1 MNSQITQLNI
11 PDGMIDLGVGIPDP
25 ALLPLSALAQAS
37 DHRLNHDNPS
47 ILQYGKE
54 QGNGYFR
61 RTLSRFLSTGYQ
73 SITDPE
79 NLFITTGATSG
90 IDLFC
95 ACFTKP
101 GDTVIVEEP
110 TYFLALRLFA
120 DRQLNVIG
128 LPTDMDGMDMD
139 ALEKKV
145 SESPPAFVY
154 IVPTF
159 HNPSGATLTAERRKR
174 LLQLSHKYNF
184 YVLADEVYHLL
195 SYTLVPPPPMGNLS
209 MGSKIIS
216 VGSFSKILAPGLR
229 LGWIQADSNIIKQLS
244 RMALLQSGGG
254 MNPFTSAIVQSMIE
268 LDLLQ
273 KHLDRL
279 IPIYKRRAAILAE
292 NVDQYLPDVITFEAP
307 RGGFFLWVRLPEGLD
322 AKKLRHASI
331 PHQVNFQPGVNFSA
345 SGELNNFI
353 RLCFVYYDSDKLR
366 EGAKRLGK
374 VMLQYRKKNFKR
386 RSD

>member
-11 PDGMIDLGVGIPDP
+11 PEGMIDLGVGIPDP
-25 ALLPLSALAQAS
+25 ALLPLSALKQAS
-37 DHRLNHDNPS
+37 GHRLNHDDPS

-61 RTLSRFLSTGYQ
+61 RSLSRFLSAGYQ
-73 SITDPE
+73 SFVDPE
-79 NLFITTGATSG
+79 NLFITSGATSG

-120 DRQLNVIG
+120 NRRLNVVG
-128 LPTDMDGMDMD
+128 LPTDMNGMNID
-139 ALEKKV
+139 ALEKRV

-159 HNPSGATLTAERRKR
+159 HNPSGTTLTAERRKR
-174 LLQLSHKYNF
+174 LHQLSHKYNF

-195 SYTLVPPPPMGNLS
+195 SYSVVPPPPMGNFS
-209 MGSKIIS
+209 MRSKIIS

-229 LGWIQADSNIIKQLS
+229 LGWIQADPDIIKQLTH
-244 RMALLQSGGG
+244 MALLQSGGG

-268 LDLLQ
+268 LNLLQ

-279 IPIYKRRAAILAE
+279 IPVYKHRAANLAKA
-292 NVDQYLPDVITFEAP
+292 VDQYLPESISFEAP
-307 RGGFFLWVRLPEGLD
+307 RGGFFLWVRLPEGLE
-322 AKKLRHASI
+322 AKKLRRASV

-345 SGELNNFI
+345 SGELRNFI
-353 RLCFVYYDSDKLR
+353 RLCFVYYNSDKLR
-366 EGAKRLGK
+366 EGVRRLGN
-374 VMLQYRKKNFKR
+374 VMLQY
-386 RSD
+386 